1 MTVSVG
7 DRALKAASV
16 GTQSLKQIF
25 IGGARVWAKIRTIT
39 FNRDTDTL
47 GKTTII
53 EKHYRSGDKSLIA
66 EWLSSGVKFA
76 APVIADNTVRAGRNR
91 VNAGVVIPAGVNVK
105 RWVDSELTFTE
116 VI

>member
-16 GTQSLKQIF
+16 GAQSLKQIF

-47 GKTTII
+47 GKTTIT
-53 EKHYRSGDKSLIA
+53 EAHYRSGDKSLIA
-66 EWLSSGVKFA
+66 EWTSGGVKFA
-76 APVIADNTVRAGRNR
+76 APVIADNTVKAGGSRM
-91 VNAGVVIPAGVNVK
+91 NAGVVIPAGVNVK